1 MGMLLSDQ
9 SEYIREYG
17 NGTYSTWN
25 WIASKS
31 KKVWDLGITFS
42 PILWIFFFLML
53 TILANFLGMV

>member
-25 WIASKS
+25 WVASKS

-42 PILWIFFFLML
+42 PILWIFSF
-53 TILANFLGMV
+53 